1 MTVATDLLV
10 IGAGPYGLSTAAW
23 ARERGIDTTVLG
35 QSMAFWRDNMPE
47 GMFLRSG
54 PDWHLDAGGVHTLE
68 AHLEEQGIAPEDVD
82 PLPIAVFLDYC
93 ERFRQAK
100 GIDPRPEL
108 VDTLEERDGR
118 FEATMA
124 GGERIVADAVVCAP
138 GNRHYA
144 HLPDW
149 AASVPPGRATHTCDL
164 VRFDALAGARVLIVG
179 GRQSAYEWAALLR
192 EHGAER
198 VDVSHRHEVPRFDRV
213 SWKFV
218 DPHVQQ
224 TIDVPGY
231 WRNLSRAEQEAIA
244 LQFWEVGRLTLEY
257 WLAPRLEWDGLHL
270 RPHTEVVEI
279 ATAAGDAIE
288 VALSDGERLTV
299 DHIVF
304 ASGYKP
310 DLTRVPYL
318 AGVVGEIDQN
328 DGFPVLDE
336 SFGTSVRGLYLTGF
350 SATQDFG
357 PFFGFV
363 KGSPAAATLV
373 VRDLESR
380 T

>member
-23 ARERGIDTTVLG
+23 ARERGIDTTVVG
-35 QSMAFWRDNMPE
+35 EPMAFWRDNMPE

-54 PDWHLDAGGVHTLE
+54 PDWHLDAGYVHTLE
-68 AHLEEQGIAPEDVD
+68 AHLEERGIAPEDVD
-82 PLPIAVFLDYC
+82 PLPIGVFLDYC
-93 ERFRQAK
+93 EQFRQAK

-108 VDTLEERDGR
+108 VDRLEARDGR
-118 FEATMA
+118 FEATLA
-124 GGERIVADAVVCAP
+124 GGERIVAGAVVCAP
-138 GNRHYA
+138 GNRHFA

-149 AASVPPGRATHTCDL
+149 AASVPAGRATHTCDL

-198 VDVSHRHEVPRFDRV
+198 VDVSHRHDVPRFDRV

-231 WRNLSRAEQEAIA
+231 WRNLPRAEQEAIA

-279 ATAAGDAIE
+279 GAAAGDAIE

-304 ASGYKP
+304 ASGYKA

-318 AGVVGEIDQN
+318 AGVVAEIEQA

-336 SFGTSVRGLYLTGF
+336 SFGTSVPGLYVTGF